1 MEQTVAGRGNM
12 IRSQIQILC
21 FINKLLKDCPNGCL
35 INLCEWLYW
44 NYVTKKECNSCN
56 FQAGYQHKESN
67 SDTLELHHRLS
78 ELN

>member
-1 MEQTVAGRGNM
+1 M
-12 IRSQIQILC
+12 
-21 FINKLLKDCPNGCL
+21 GCL
-35 INLCEWLYW
+35 INFCEWLYW